1 MCGGGGGD
9 QTVTQK
15 TEMDP
20 FLRRQLYGGTA
31 ANPRGGFGGNARANS
46 AQSAQQGA
54 NLVQGGPGE
63 PSFGY
68 GGEASTGPSDN
79 SSSGGFFSGGGADSY
94 GSFGSVGD
102 ALGGIGD
109 AIGVSDYSGAAA
121 EANNMATGGLVQG
134 YNMGGQVQ
142 PQGLA
147 ALNQGQ
153 MPTMN
158 GQMPNLSDPMTAAS
172 LAMAVRSPEMRYG
185 SIMAQSNPNPM
196 MAQSNPMLSN
206 PMMSRPM
213 MSQPMQGYAMG
224 GYIEGP
230 GTGTSDSI
238 PATIYQNGGPVQE
251 ARLSDGEFVMTK
263 AAVDGAG
270 GAAQMYRMMHGL
282 EKKGTA

>member
-1 MCGGGGGD
+1 MCGGGGD

-15 TEMDP
+15 TELDP

-31 ANPRGGFGGNARANS
+31 ANPRGGFGGGSKS

-54 NLVQGGPGE
+54 NLVQRGPGE

-68 GGEASTGPSDN
+68 GGVGSPSDPTGIGGD
-79 SSSGGFFSGGGADSY
+79 SGYGGGQAGDTSGGNAGGYGDSGLGADT
-94 GSFGSVGD
+94 
-102 ALGGIGD
+102 GG
-109 AIGVSDYSGAAA
+109 VY
-121 EANNMATGGLVQG
+121 ANGGLVQG
-134 YNMGGQVQ
+134 YNMGGQIQ

-196 MAQSNPMLSN
+196 MAQSNPMVSN